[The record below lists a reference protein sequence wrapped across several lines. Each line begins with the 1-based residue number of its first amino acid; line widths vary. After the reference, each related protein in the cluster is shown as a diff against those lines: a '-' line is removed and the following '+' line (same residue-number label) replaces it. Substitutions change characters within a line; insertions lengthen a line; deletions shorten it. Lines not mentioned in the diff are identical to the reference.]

1 MNSSGKVFS
10 PWGGGGGGRGGG
22 GLYLLISGVLAW
34 IESL

>member
-10 PWGGGGGGRGGG
+10 LSGGGGGGSVG

>member
-10 PWGGGGGGRGGG
+10 LWRGGGGSGG

>member
-10 PWGGGGGGRGGG
+10 LGGGGGGGGG

>member
-10 PWGGGGGGRGGG
+10 PWGGGGG

>member
-1 MNSSGKVFS
+1 MNSSGKLFS
-10 PWGGGGGGRGGG
+10 LWGKGGGGG

>member
-1 MNSSGKVFS
+1 MGRVNSSGKVFS
-10 PWGGGGGGRGGG
+10 LGGGGGG

>member
-10 PWGGGGGGRGGG
+10 LWAGGGGGGG
-22 GLYLLISGVLAW
+22 GLFLLISGVLAW

>member
-10 PWGGGGGGRGGG
+10 LGGGDGGW
-22 GLYLLISGVLAW
+22 LYLLISGVLAW

>member
-10 PWGGGGGGRGGG
+10 LGGGGGGGGGG